1 MFVFFCLFSM
11 LDKYTQW
18 TLQQTTQLREFF
30 FTASATTE
38 TIGNRFAVV
47 EFGKSATNS
56 RSVAF
61 LDGHRQIQLQF
72 YIYLHHLRPIYSNNL
87 I

>member
-1 MFVFFCLFSM
+1 M

-38 TIGNRFAVV
+38 TIGNCFTVV

-56 RSVAF
+56 VAF
-61 LDGHRQIQLQF
+61 LDDHRKIHLQF
-72 YIYLHHLRPIYSNNL
+72 YIYLHHLRPIYSNSL
-87 I
+87 F